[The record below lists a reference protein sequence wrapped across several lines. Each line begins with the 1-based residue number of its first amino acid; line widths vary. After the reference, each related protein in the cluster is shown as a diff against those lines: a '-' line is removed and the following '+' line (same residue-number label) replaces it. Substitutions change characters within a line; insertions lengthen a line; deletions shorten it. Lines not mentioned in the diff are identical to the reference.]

1 MGMVRLVRQHLSA
14 QVEIQCDYSPYKLN
28 CLETLAQQGMKNQM
42 LSFSEHLGSTT
53 EISPRTFFVG
63 PKTAFKWGP
72 KTTIH
77 HALISFLDVVL
88 IENP

>member
-1 MGMVRLVRQHLSA
+1 MGTGRLVRQHLSA

-42 LSFSEHLGSTT
+42 LSCFSIFG
-53 EISPRTFFVG
+53 ISNHRNFT
-63 PKTAFKWGP
+63 KNFKWGP
-72 KTTIH
+72 KPPSSGAQKPQSTMH
-77 HALISFLDVVL
+77 ISFLDVVL